1 METVFIFGHKIPDTD
16 SVCSS
21 ISLAYL
27 KNKLGVKAKPRVL
40 GSLNKETKFVLD
52 YFNVP
57 EPSFLNDVKVQ
68 IRNMKYNKTAMIN
81 EKESIYTSYM
91 KLTELGCTGLPL
103 VDDEEKLKG
112 YVNVK
117 SISRYLIEDNGYTL
131 KTSYNNI
138 LKTLNAKEILRFDE
152 EIEGN
157 ILAAAYKSET
167 FLTSVKLKTDDILIV
182 GDRFKIMDYA
192 ISSKIKLLVI
202 VNNNTL
208 PADLM
213 EAAKVNKVNV
223 ISVPLGTYKCSNMI
237 RLCNYVSMINVNI
250 NPVTFTNYD
259 YRTDFLAISS
269 KLGHTNYPIVDVQN
283 KCLGMMQLVDA
294 SNFDKLNVILVDHN
308 NPVQSVDGL
317 EEANIIEVID
327 HHNLSDFGT
336 NIPINFRSMPVGC
349 TCTIIYILYQENNV
363 EIPKDMAGL
372 MLSAI
377 LSDTLLLQSPTTTD
391 RDKETAK
398 VLAEIAGVDINE
410 YGMKMLKAASSVKGM
425 SVDEML
431 DADIK
436 SFNCNDVNFTIGQ
449 LLTLDFEEVARLEK
463 EIVEELNSRTKID
476 NKLALFFVTD
486 AVKKGSYMFYNEDG
500 ARLLEEIYGLENIKQ
515 GIYIDGFVSRKKQVL
530 PPILEYFERR
540 G

>member
-349 TCTIIYILYQENNV
+349 TCTIVYILYQENNV

-500 ARLLEEIYGLENIKQ
+500 AKLLEEIYGLENIKQ

>member
-327 HHNLSDFGT
+327 HHNLSDLGT

-500 ARLLEEIYGLENIKQ
+500 AKLLEEIYGLENIKQ

>member
-327 HHNLSDFGT
+327 HHNLSDLGT

-486 AVKKGSYMFYNEDG
+486 AVKKGSYMFFNEDG
-500 ARLLEEIYGLENIKQ
+500 AKLLEEIYGLENIKQ

>member
-167 FLTSVKLKTDDILIV
+167 FLTNVKLKTDDILIV

-327 HHNLSDFGT
+327 HHNLSDLGT

>member
-167 FLTSVKLKTDDILIV
+167 FLTSVKLKTDDVLIV

-250 NPVTFTNYD
+250 HPVTFTNYD
-259 YRTDFLAISS
+259 YRTDFMAISS

-327 HHNLSDFGT
+327 HHNLSDLGT

-500 ARLLEEIYGLENIKQ
+500 AKLLEEIYGLENIKQ